1 MGEDR
6 AELLET
12 WLREERQPFS
22 GWDFSHLDGRLRG
35 EREPWSYLDRAAEL
49 MRRSSSVVDLDTG
62 GGERLLRLREHWPP
76 RVVVTEDYPPN
87 FELVR
92 ERLTPMGVEV
102 VRAAV
107 SDTGPMPFGDGEFDL
122 VLNRHAQFNPSE
134 VARVLSPGG
143 AFLTQQVHGMWLW
156 ELQAAFDVS
165 PPFPENAPAKYVPKL
180 EAAGLVMEA
189 VEEWEGRMAF
199 LDVGAIVYY
208 LKAVPWDVPGF
219 TVKTHL
225 RYLLALQERLESGEE
240 LSFHTARFLL
250 EARKPADGPGE
261 LASLQLVV

>member
-1 MGEDR
+1 MSEDR
-6 AELLET
+6 AELVKA
-12 WLREERQPFS
+12 WLREERQPFT

-35 EREPWSYLDRAAEL
+35 EREPWSYMDRAAAL
-49 MRRSSSVVDLDTG
+49 MRRASSVVDLDTG
-62 GGERLLRLREHWPP
+62 GGERLLKLREYWPA

-92 ERLTPMGVEV
+92 KRLSPLGVEV

-107 SDTGPMPFGDGEFDL
+107 SDAGSMPFEDGEFDL
-122 VLNRHAQFNPSE
+122 VLNRHSPFNPSE
-134 VARVLSPGG
+134 VARVLSSGG
-143 AFLTQQVHGMWLW
+143 TFLTQQVHGMWLW
-156 ELQAAFDVS
+156 DLQAAFDVT
-165 PPFPENAPAKYVPKL
+165 PPFPENSPGKYVPKL

-189 VEEWEGRMAF
+189 VEEWEGRMVFAE
-199 LDVGAIVYY
+199 VGAIVYY

-219 TVKTHL
+219 TVRTHL

-250 EARKPADGPGE
+250 EARKPDG
-261 LASLQLVV
+261 